1 MASQTFY
8 DQDAMEG
15 AIRQGQAENW
25 PCDTLNNWV
34 LKRDI
39 LTLDGVESSFDHT
52 KIERSKLYGARPA

>member
-1 MASQTFY
+1 
-8 DQDAMEG
+8 MEG